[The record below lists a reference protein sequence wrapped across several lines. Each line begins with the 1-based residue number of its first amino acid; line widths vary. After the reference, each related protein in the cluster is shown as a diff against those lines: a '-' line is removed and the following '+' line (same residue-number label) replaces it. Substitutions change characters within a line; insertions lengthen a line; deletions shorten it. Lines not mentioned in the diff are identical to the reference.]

1 MSTIVRKKALRE
13 SINLA
18 LERSLKKGRNY
29 IVWEV
34 HEDWEIKYINS
45 HYSIRLKKYEIDR
58 NSFPIDFDVR
68 KCKSKIVCEI
78 FGMKGRYVKKS
89 LDKAQVSSLKKEGV
103 KIRPCLYIIYNYNF
117 F

>member
-68 KCKSKIVCEI
+68 KCKSKIVIGGACVTKEYADEI
-78 FGMKGRYVKKS
+78 GADGYSSDAADCVKVI
-89 LDKAQVSSLKKEGV
+89 DKLIG
-103 KIRPCLYIIYNYNF
+103 
-117 F
+117 